1 MLWVACLGLIRPPA
15 ATGSSSAQSLAS
27 SHALPVR
34 TVEHITF
41 LSNSR
46 PPNGRKEHAE
56 PNAAVRGLAAA
67 ASVLQKMPAA
77 ATATTAALCILPEVE
92 AATPLFISLPILAE
106 AAHHIYS
113 SVGSRVF
120 PKSTARHTLP
130 ERNAEE
136 QLELWQQ
143 CLDDPTVSTED
154 FIRGWFLPASRSDRP
169 TSGDEMMVTL
179 EELRRDNVADWLAYA
194 LYAMAPQ
201 HLDDIQSAIVN
212 AALTMLESR
221 LTDELFAPNGSGGS
235 RSRKA
240 SASVDPA
247 SGGDVAAGGGGGG
260 GSSSSSSSSSA
271 FGGSAVSYGTDAD
284 DAESRVFR
292 FPPGHN
298 DQLVGM
304 RLNVDAPNTN
314 MLQRPLLYYALT
326 DGVLGGLVTPHLMRQ
341 RGFTRHHA
349 KAPCF
354 RYTRQPGGSGG
365 LSYWYHP
372 GEEPLQEEDMSS
384 DQGGTDGNDVPAELL
399 ERTFGQGRSAS
410 NEGKAAA
417 RKARPRG
424 LGWRKRRREGKRGTT
439 PLVFVHGVGLG
450 PLPYKKFI
458 DEMLKRADGAPMLVI
473 ELPFVAQRLSAI
485 GPVHAPHEVR
495 TAAEIAEAM
504 DRHGIERATFVGHS
518 LGTIYLAWMARTQ
531 PARLASCVFIDPIVF
546 LLHHHKVA
554 QSFLYSRPQKRDAL
568 GAVERYFIKSEHSII
583 SYFHRHF
590 YWCVPMAQSLP

>member
-1 MLWVACLGLIRPPA
+1 MGP
-15 ATGSSSAQSLAS
+15 SSS
-27 SHALPVR
+27 
-34 TVEHITF
+34 
-41 LSNSR
+41 
-46 PPNGRKEHAE
+46 
-56 PNAAVRGLAAA
+56 RGLAAA

-194 LYAMAPQ
+194 LYAMAPH

-247 SGGDVAAGGGGGG
+247 SGGDGAAGGGGGG
-260 GSSSSSSSSSA
+260 GSSTSSSSSSA

-326 DGVLGGLVTPHLMRQ
+326 DGAGRAGDAA
-341 RGFTRHHA
+341 FD
-349 KAPCF
+349 APAWLHSPP
-354 RYTRQPGGSGG
+354 RKSPLLPLRQPGGSGG

-372 GEEPLQEEDMSS
+372 GEAESQGGQARS
-384 DQGGTDGNDVPAELL
+384 GGTDGNDVPAELL

-410 NEGKAAA
+410 KRAGRRA
-417 RKARPRG
+417 KARRG
-424 LGWRKRRREGKRGTT
+424 LGWRKRRREGKHGT
-439 PLVFVHGVGLG
+439 PLVFVHGVGQN
-450 PLPYKKFI
+450 LPYVY
-458 DEMLKRADGAPMLVI
+458 R
-473 ELPFVAQRLSAI
+473 
-485 GPVHAPHEVR
+485 
-495 TAAEIAEAM
+495 
-504 DRHGIERATFVGHS
+504 
-518 LGTIYLAWMARTQ
+518 
-531 PARLASCVFIDPIVF
+531 
-546 LLHHHKVA
+546 
-554 QSFLYSRPQKRDAL
+554 
-568 GAVERYFIKSEHSII
+568 
-583 SYFHRHF
+583 
-590 YWCVPMAQSLP
+590 